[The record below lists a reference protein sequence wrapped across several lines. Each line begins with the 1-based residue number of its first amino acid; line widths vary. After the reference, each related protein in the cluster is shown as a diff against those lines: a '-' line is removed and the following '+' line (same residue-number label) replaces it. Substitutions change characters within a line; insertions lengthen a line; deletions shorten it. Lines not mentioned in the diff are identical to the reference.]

1 MMRVG
6 TDIEEIGRI
15 KRLMQKPRFLT
26 RFFSAKEIAL
36 FESRK
41 LSAATVAGN
50 FCAKEAFSKA
60 LGTGIRGFALS
71 EVSVLRNSLGAPVL
85 ELSGRALAI
94 SKQMG
99 LCFSVSISH
108 CPLYATAV
116 VIAYPEGSECAHF

>member
-1 MMRVG
+1 MIRVG

-15 KRLMQKPRFLT
+15 RRSMQNPRFLT
-26 RFFSAKEIAL
+26 RVFSAKEREL
-36 FESRK
+36 FDNCG

-71 EVSVLRNSLGAPVL
+71 DISVLRDSLGAPVL

-94 SKQMG
+94 SKQLG

-116 VIAYPEGSECAHF
+116 VIAYSEGSSWVPC